1 MIGINPIENII
12 IMKAFDK
19 KVSIPSYLH
28 ELHGKQASIFD
39 LLVNYTT
46 AIIATLIILYL
57 ARDLSLAT
65 YQFVIL
71 GVLALDLAGG
81 VVSNFTEGTN
91 NYYVEKPK
99 MRYVFI
105 AFHVVQPLLLIWLF
119 PNNLVG
125 IAVVSIYTLI
135 SMTVINSIK
144 EHLRQRV
151 YGAFLMVIGLSI
163 SFIID
168 EIQPIVHLMLILFVV
183 KLILAFAI
191 RWK

>member
-1 MIGINPIENII
+1 
-12 IMKAFDK
+12 MKAFEK

-39 LLVNYTT
+39 LLINYTT
-46 AIIATLIILYL
+46 AIIATLIIIFL
-57 ARDLSLAT
+57 ARDLSLST
-65 YQFVIL
+65 YKLVIL

-81 VVSNFTEGTN
+81 IVSNFTEGTN
-91 NYYVEKPK
+91 NYYIEKPK

-105 AFHVVQPLLLIWLF
+105 AFHVIQPLVLIWLF
-119 PNNLVG
+119 PNDLVG
-125 IAVVSIYTLI
+125 IAIISIYTLI
-135 SMTVINSIK
+135 AMTVVNSIQ

-163 SFIID
+163 TFLVN
-168 EIQPIVHLMLILFVV
+168 EMQPIVHLMLILFVV
-183 KLILAFAI
+183 KLIVAFAI

>member
-1 MIGINPIENII
+1 
-12 IMKAFDK
+12 MKAFEK

-39 LLVNYTT
+39 LTINYTT
-46 AIIATLIILYL
+46 AIIAALIILFL

-65 YQFVIL
+65 YKLVIL

-81 VVSNFTEGTN
+81 IVSNFTEGTN
-91 NYYVEKPK
+91 NYYIEKPK

-105 AFHVVQPLLLIWLF
+105 AFHVIQPLVLIWLF
-119 PNNLVG
+119 PNDLVG
-125 IAVVSIYTLI
+125 IAIISIYTLI
-135 SMTVINSIK
+135 AMTVVNSIQ

-163 SFIID
+163 TFLVN
-168 EIQPIVHLMLILFVV
+168 EMQAIVHLMLILFVV
-183 KLILAFAI
+183 KLIVAFAI

>member
-1 MIGINPIENII
+1 
-12 IMKAFDK
+12 MKAFDK
-19 KVSIPSYLH
+19 KITIPTYLH

-46 AIIATLIILYL
+46 AIIATVIIFYL
-57 ARDLSLAT
+57 AWELSLAT
-65 YQFVIL
+65 YKLIIL

-91 NYYVEKPK
+91 NYYLEKPK
-99 MRYVFI
+99 RRYVFI
-105 AFHVVQPLLLIWLF
+105 AFHVVQPLMMIWLF
-119 PNNLVG
+119 PDDLVG
-125 IAVVSIYTLI
+125 IAVVSIYTLMA
-135 SMTVINSIK
+135 MTVINSIQ

-163 SFIID
+163 SFLVG
-168 EIQPIVHLMLILFVV
+168 EMQPIVHLMLILFVV
-183 KLILAFAI
+183 KLIVAFAI

>member
-1 MIGINPIENII
+1 
-12 IMKAFDK
+12 MKAFEK

-39 LLVNYTT
+39 LLINYTT
-46 AIIATLIILYL
+46 AIIAALIILFL

-65 YQFVIL
+65 YKLVIL

-81 VVSNFTEGTN
+81 IVSNFTEGTN
-91 NYYVEKPK
+91 NYYIEKPK

-105 AFHVVQPLLLIWLF
+105 AFHVIQPLVLIWLF
-119 PNNLVG
+119 PNDLVG
-125 IAVVSIYTLI
+125 IAIISIYTLI
-135 SMTVINSIK
+135 AMTVVNSIQ

-163 SFIID
+163 TFLVN
-168 EIQPIVHLMLILFVV
+168 EMQPIVHLMLILFVV
-183 KLILAFAI
+183 KLIVAFAI